1 MILDCLIAILDLMP
15 TLKKLKNKGKRL
27 PSFVSRQVI
36 TSKRYFVDL
45 LPDQTRALSVAC
57 GGYEQVRKDY
67 VISRTDFPYF
77 CIEYVCAG
85 SGRVWLGEGATNARM
100 EDALPLHKGTLFAY
114 GPGVPHRIETN
125 SSQTLRKYYVDFVG
139 RQAGSRLRRM
149 GLVTGSVLRVSH
161 PDEISEVFDLMLRC
175 GSPASVHSK
184 TLCTQLLGV
193 LLAKVSQRV
202 LPEEAVDD
210 RAFRTYERF
219 RTLLIERC
227 VDWQSVESVCVAAAI
242 SPEYACRLFAR
253 YGEDSPYRLLTRQRM
268 SLAAE
273 WLAHE
278 QILVRD
284 AALRLGYQDQYQFS
298 RTFKRVFG
306 LAPGFFRQG
315 HNIGTVS
322 PE

>member
-1 MILDCLIAILDLMP
+1 MILDCRIAILDLMTMP
-15 TLKKLKNKGKRL
+15 RKSRNTGKSL
-27 PSFVSRQVI
+27 PAFVSQQVVK
-36 TSKRYFVDL
+36 SKRYFVDL

-67 VISRTDFPYF
+67 VVNRTDFPYF
-77 CIEYVCAG
+77 CIEFVCAG
-85 SGRVWLGEGATNARM
+85 SGRVWLGECAATARA
-100 EDALPLHKGTLFAY
+100 EDSLALHKGTIFAY

-125 SSQTLRKYYVDFVG
+125 SRQTLRKYYVDFVG
-139 RQAGSRLRRM
+139 RQAASRLRRM
-149 GLVTGSVLRVSH
+149 GFTSGSILRVSH
-161 PDEISEVFDLMLRC
+161 PAEISEVFDLMLRC

-193 LLAKVSQRV
+193 LLAKVNQRL
-202 LPEEAVDD
+202 LPEEAADD

-219 RTLLIERC
+219 RTTLVERC
-227 VDWQSVESVCVAAAI
+227 VDWQSVESACVAAGI

-253 YGEDSPYRLLTRQRM
+253 FGEDSPYRLLTRQRM

-284 AALRLGYQDQYQFS
+284 AASRLGYRDQYQFS

-306 LAPGFFRQG
+306 LAPAAFRQG
-315 HNIGTVS
+315 HNIATV
-322 PE
+322 PAD

>member
-1 MILDCLIAILDLMP
+1 MP
-15 TLKKLKNKGKRL
+15 KPQKSKTTEKKL
-27 PSFVSRQVI
+27 PAFVSRQVVK
-36 TSKRYFVDL
+36 SQRYFVDL
-45 LPDQTRALSVAC
+45 VPDQTRALSVAC
-57 GGYEQVRKDY
+57 GGYEQVGDDY
-67 VISRTDFPYF
+67 VVSRTDFPYF
-77 CIEYVCAG
+77 CIEFVCAG
-85 SGRVWLGEGATNARM
+85 RGRVWLGEGATAARA
-100 EDALPLHKGTLFAY
+100 EDSLPLHKGTLFAY
-114 GPGVPHRIETN
+114 GPGVPHRIETDRR
-125 SSQTLRKYYVDFVG
+125 QTLRKYYVDFVG

-149 GLVTGSVLRVSH
+149 GFTRGSVLRVSH
-161 PDEISEVFDLMLRC
+161 SDEISEVFELMLRC

-193 LLAKVSQRV
+193 MLAKVNQRM

-219 RTLLIERC
+219 RSTLIERC
-227 VDWQSVESVCVAAAI
+227 VDWQSVESACVAAGI

-253 YGEDSPYRLLTRQRM
+253 FGEDSPYRLLTRQRM

-284 AALRLGYQDQYQFS
+284 AALRLGYHDQYQFS

-306 LAPGFFRQG
+306 IAPAAFRQG
-315 HNIGTVS
+315 HNIASIST
-322 PE
+322 E

>member
-1 MILDCLIAILDLMP
+1 MP
-15 TLKKLKNKGKRL
+15 KPKKSKTPLKKL
-27 PSFVSRQVI
+27 PAFVSRQVVK
-36 TSKRYFVDL
+36 SQRYFVDL
-45 LPDQTRALSVAC
+45 VPDQTRALSVAC

-67 VISRTDFPYF
+67 VVSRTDFPYF
-77 CIEYVCAG
+77 CIEFVCAG
-85 SGRVWLGEGATNARM
+85 RGRVWLGEGATAARA
-100 EDALPLHKGTLFAY
+100 EDSLPLHKGTLFAY
-114 GPGVPHRIETN
+114 GPGVPHRIETDRR
-125 SSQTLRKYYVDFVG
+125 QTLRKYYVDFVG

-149 GLVTGSVLRVSH
+149 GFTRGSVLRVSH
-161 PDEISEVFDLMLRC
+161 SDEISEVFELMLRC

-193 LLAKVSQRV
+193 MLAKVNQRM

-219 RTLLIERC
+219 RSTLIERC
-227 VDWQSVESVCVAAAI
+227 VDWQSVESACVAAGI

-253 YGEDSPYRLLTRQRM
+253 FGEDSPYRLLTRQRM

-284 AALRLGYQDQYQFS
+284 AALRLGYHDQYQFS

-306 LAPGFFRQG
+306 IAPAAFRQG
-315 HNIGTVS
+315 HNIASIST
-322 PE
+322 E